1 MKVWCERNFSL
12 LPPEL
17 HRACLTAV
25 TETMVSLSLPE
36 LAAVIIHIIA
46 QVSSSC
52 GLFLFFCLFFFTG
65 RKFEHDLIKDDL
77 Y

>member
-36 LAAVIIHIIA
+36 SAAVIIHIIDGHK
-46 QVSSSC
+46 VSSSRVVW
-52 GLFLFFCLFFFTG
+52 GFFFTG